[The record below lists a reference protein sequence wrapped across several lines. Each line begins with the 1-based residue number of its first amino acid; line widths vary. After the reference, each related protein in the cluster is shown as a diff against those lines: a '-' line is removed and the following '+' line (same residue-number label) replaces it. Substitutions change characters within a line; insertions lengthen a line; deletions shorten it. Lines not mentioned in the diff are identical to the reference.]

1 MQVTITRRMA
11 VTAAAVLALVGA
23 GGAIAAS
30 GNSKGSSTASAS
42 QTCGPGG
49 PGHGPR
55 AGSINAVAEYLG
67 LTKAELRTARENGT
81 TLAQLATQQGKSVSG
96 LKQAIYDAAKA
107 DLDKA
112 VAAGRITSAQEK
124 TMLSRLQSHL
134 DEMVNSTG
142 PPPDQVPVCEWR
154 DVHEFRTCP
163 CRPRSAAQGWERL
176 RSVPWLAP
184 VQRERSSS
192 STSSRS
198 RTAATASRG

>member
-30 GNSKGSSTASAS
+30 GNSNGTGTASAR
-42 QTCGPGG
+42 QCGPGG
-49 PGHGPR
+49 PGLGPR
-55 AGSINAVAEYLG
+55 AGSIEAVADYLG

-81 TLAQLATQQGKSVSG
+81 SLAQLATQQGKSVSG

-134 DEMVNSTG
+134 DDMVNSTG
-142 PPPDQVPVCEWR
+142 PPPLGP
-154 DVHEFRTCP
+154 P
-163 CRPRSAAQGWERL
+163 PAA
-176 RSVPWLAP
+176 
-184 VQRERSSS
+184 
-192 STSSRS
+192 
-198 RTAATASRG
+198 